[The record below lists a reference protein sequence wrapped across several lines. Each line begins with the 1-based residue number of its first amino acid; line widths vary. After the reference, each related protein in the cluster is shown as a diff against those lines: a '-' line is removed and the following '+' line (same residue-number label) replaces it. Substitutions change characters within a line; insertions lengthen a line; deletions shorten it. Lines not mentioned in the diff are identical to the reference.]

1 MSIEPRTERILVKPH
16 NTSTTTNT
24 ILTIKENIDI
34 INLGVNVKNVASKSN
49 GNVIIDV
56 ENQADKIK
64 LTSEIHNKLGNTF
77 EVKNINQ
84 RYPMVKIVGLEENA
98 LQINQQKLIND
109 LVLQNEWSNLKDN
122 STQCLIKMIK
132 KYKTKNGFSTGFYAK
147 KLLDEMKYIGFEQK
161 VNTATRTTFNSETII
176 DLVFTNFE
184 LTSEVLDKPKIA
196 DHNNISIKLTNVV
209 DTKKYSIRVR
219 DYSKFDDKLFQME
232 VKNKLNNF
240 NLILLSNNNTDDE
253 TDYNN
258 AVAITSNNIVNII
271 NEMAPVQ
278 EKLIKYRWNKKPWI
292 DINILNLIK
301 ERNRA
306 FKKAKITKNINDIE
320 SYKMLRNNV
329 VRQMKNNKFNFY
341 KKEIDGNKH
350 NSKKMWKTLK
360 QLTGDKRCSYSIIN
374 EIKFG
379 DKIVTDHKDIAN
391 KLNEKNSNEINGR
404 IRIGTDCL
412 KNDVNVW
419 DKFDQ
424 VQYETVDKLIKNLDC
439 KKGRNNDINADI
451 LKLIWSVVPNEWKV
465 STIIPI
471 QKIKG
476 TIKAEELRPIKTL
489 PVLEQVLEKLV

>member
-1 MSIEPRTERILVKPH
+1 M
-16 NTSTTTNT
+16 
-24 ILTIKENIDI
+24 
-34 INLGVNVKNVASKSN
+34 
-49 GNVIIDV
+49 
-56 ENQADKIK
+56 
-64 LTSEIHNKLGNTF
+64 
-77 EVKNINQ
+77 
-84 RYPMVKIVGLEENA
+84 
-98 LQINQQKLIND
+98 
-109 LVLQNEWSNLKDN
+109 LK
-122 STQCLIKMIK
+122 K
-132 KYKTKNGFSTGFYAK
+132 GFYAK

-391 KLNEKNSNEINGR
+391 KLNEYFISSIDKIVNDVKINVDINNDRKNSNEINGR

-451 LKLIWSVVPNEWKV
+451 LKLIWSINSDIILFMINTSLRLGVVPNEWKV